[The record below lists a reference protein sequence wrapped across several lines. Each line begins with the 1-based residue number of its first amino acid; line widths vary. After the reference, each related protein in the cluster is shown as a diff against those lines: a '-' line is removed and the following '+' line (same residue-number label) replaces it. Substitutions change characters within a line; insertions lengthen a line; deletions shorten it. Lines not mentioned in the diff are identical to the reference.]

1 MRSPYLQGVLCGLE
15 TLCVT
20 WDSVSLVVF
29 FSQWAGPPQGPW
41 SWRHLMTLEMT
52 LEMKCLWAPELLC
65 TATLGP
71 QTPFG

>member
-29 FSQWAGPPQGPW
+29 FLSGRGLPKALGAGG
-41 SWRHLMTLEMT
+41 T
-52 LEMKCLWAPELLC
+52 
-65 TATLGP
+65 
-71 QTPFG
+71 